1 MITINIP
8 TDDGKNVVQAMQPID
23 AGEKFTSIAT
33 YGIANSNSLDATFSG
48 QAGLLNVE
56 MSSNTNTAGETR
68 LLVKVSSPYYAAK
81 SATCGCEGSSQP
93 TFAKSGTIGAH
104 IVITLPKGF
113 AKDYVA
119 SLTTW
124 GARRQLNAVLGV
136 LAQALSGDATKGDQN
151 YKPTNL
157 VVYHD
162 DMLAGVNSDPLG
174 LFESDGVVNRAIMGL
189 RPAAPDKTYGRA
201 YN

>member
-1 MITINIP
+1 
-8 TDDGKNVVQAMQPID
+8 MQPID

-33 YGIANSNSLDATFSG
+33 YGISNDSTPEATFVG

-81 SATCGCEGSSQP
+81 STTCGCEGPSQP
-93 TFAKSGTIGAH
+93 TYAKSGTIGAH
-104 IVITLPKGF
+104 IVITLPKAF

-119 SLTTW
+119 STTTW

-136 LAQALSGDATKGDQN
+136 LLQALCGDSAAPG
-151 YKPTNL
+151 
-157 VVYHD
+157 
-162 DMLAGVNSDPLG
+162 SDPFALAASKNGMLFGRELDALG
-174 LFESDGVVNRAIMGL
+174 LFGCDGVVNRAIMGL

-201 YN
+201 IL